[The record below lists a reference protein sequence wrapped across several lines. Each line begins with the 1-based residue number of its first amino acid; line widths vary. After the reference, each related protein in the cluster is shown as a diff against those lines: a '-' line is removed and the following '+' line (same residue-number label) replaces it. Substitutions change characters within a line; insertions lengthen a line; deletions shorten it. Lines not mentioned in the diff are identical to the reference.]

1 MKKITGPF
9 TQILPLTGLAMK
21 GPLKDSQIQVIKNG
35 WILSNNG
42 RIITIGTLERLR
54 RDHPSSLIEE
64 VKGDHVLLPGFI
76 DCHTHICF
84 AGNRVNDYALR
95 SQGKTY
101 TEIAKAGG
109 GIWETVTQTRATSE
123 EMLTEMLVKRANRHF
138 SEGVT
143 IIEVKSGY
151 GLSVEQELKMLRA
164 IKAATYKTK
173 ATLVP
178 TCLAAHIKP
187 RDFEGSPS
195 EYLDMIGKQLLP
207 VIKKEHL
214 AKRVDIFIEESAF
227 RPENAKPYLERAKE
241 LEFDITVHADQFTP
255 GGSEVALEVGA
266 VSVDHLEAI
275 KERDIKAI
283 ANSNTVA
290 VALPGAALGLG
301 MVCAPARKL
310 LNAGACLAIASDW
323 NPGSAPMGDLLMQA
337 AVLGAAEKLSA
348 AEVFAGI
355 TFRAAEALRLSNRGT
370 LATGTPSIFQL
381 YPSNDYREILYN
393 QGKMK
398 PVMKIVE

>member
-1 MKKITGPF
+1 
-9 TQILPLTGLAMK
+9 
-21 GPLKDSQIQVIKNG
+21 
-35 WILSNNG
+35 
-42 RIITIGTLERLR
+42 
-54 RDHPSSLIEE
+54 
-64 VKGDHVLLPGFI
+64 
-76 DCHTHICF
+76 
-84 AGNRVNDYALR
+84 
-95 SQGKTY
+95 
-101 TEIAKAGG
+101 
-109 GIWETVTQTRATSE
+109 
-123 EMLTEMLVKRANRHF
+123 
-138 SEGVT
+138 
-143 IIEVKSGY
+143 
-151 GLSVEQELKMLRA
+151 LSVEQELKMLRA